1 MNRITTSPGSR
12 AAAARQ
18 ASAALDEIA
27 GSALRALN
35 RHARAWGLS
44 DAKLAALEVLAE
56 QESGCCCLYD
66 IGDCLGVSRPN
77 VTKLVDGLQREGLVE
92 RRPHARDGRK
102 IEAHLTPKGRA
113 VLAEAAPGR
122 ESVITD
128 LWAGLDDE
136 ELAEVTRLLHAA
148 HERQRASMAT

>member
-1 MNRITTSPGSR
+1 MNRITTSPEAR
-12 AAAARQ
+12 VTAARQ
-18 ASAALDEIA
+18 ASAALDELA

-35 RHARAWGLS
+35 RHARAWDLS
-44 DAKLAALEVLAE
+44 EAKLAALEVLAD

-77 VTKLVDGLQREGLVE
+77 VTKLMDGLQRQGLVE

-102 IEAHLTPKGRA
+102 IEAHLTARGRA
-113 VLAEAAPGR
+113 VLADAGPGR

-128 LWAGLDDE
+128 LWAGLEDA
-136 ELAEVTRLLHAA
+136 ELTELTRLLRAA
-148 HERQRASMAT
+148 AEDQRESTAT